1 MVYSGWEIYTKLNAV
16 PSTTQSLDSAQQA
29 SVKLKDVHHSI
40 AEAMRTSQSSLSV
53 FWKGKSAENAAAGL
67 APLIQT
73 SQIAAENMDRAQASM
88 HDQNGSFHRTR
99 GAVVPVPN
107 EKLGDDG
114 PLDILSIGASDDEI
128 AAAQFET
135 DTRHNVEVYE
145 SYYQSTQPRSTQ
157 LAPTYPAAHDPSIDA
172 GGVTPDPIDPGT
184 AGPHPV
190 DGKHGSGGGGDGT
203 RAAGFGGG
211 PSTYT
216 PPPGSGNYQ
225 VPTPPV
231 SNPVPDPR
239 PPFMQPPGFRPPPRE
254 NTDLSQWKPPVN
266 PPRAGPPGG
275 FGPPGGGGF
284 GPVGGGFGPVG
295 GGGFGPGSGGGGGS
309 GLGGG
314 KMSGGVGGAGAGSGS
329 AGLGGGRG
337 SGVGMPGEGG
347 MRGGSAMG
355 GGAAGKAGGMGGGGM
370 GGMGGGKGQGAEDE
384 EHQRKI
390 LLPEEDPDS
399 IFGGFENG
407 QKPTPPV
414 IGA

>member
-16 PSTTQSLDSAQQA
+16 PATTQSLDAAQRASHTIKDIHHEITSTMRSTQA
-29 SVKLKDVHHSI
+29 SLG
-40 AEAMRTSQSSLSV
+40 T
-53 FWKGKSAENAAAGL
+53 FWKGKGAEGGAAGL

-73 SQIAAENMDRAQASM
+73 SEIAAQNMDNARNSM
-88 HDQNGSFHRTR
+88 YEQNASFHKTR

-107 EKLGDDG
+107 EKPGDDG
-114 PLDILSIGASDDEI
+114 PLDIVSIGASDDEI

-145 SYYQSTQPRSTQ
+145 NYYQSTQPRATQ
-157 LAPTYPAAHDPSIDA
+157 LPPTYPAAHDPNVEV

-184 AGPHPV
+184 PGLHPI

-211 PSTYT
+211 PSSYT
-216 PPPGSGNYQ
+216 PPPGAGNYQ
-225 VPTPPV
+225 VPPPPV
-231 SNPVPDPR
+231 SSPVPDPR
-239 PPFMQPPGFRPPPRE
+239 PPIMQPPGFRPPARE

-275 FGPPGGGGF
+275 FGP
-284 GPVGGGFGPVG
+284 
-295 GGGFGPGSGGGGGS
+295 GSGGGG

-314 KMSGGVGGAGAGSGS
+314 KMSGGMGGAGAGSGS
-329 AGLGGGRG
+329 GGLGGGRG

-347 MRGGSAMG
+347 MRGGAAMG
-355 GGAAGKAGGMGGGGM
+355 GGAGGKAGAMGGGGM

-399 IFGGFENG
+399 IFGGFEDG